1 MEDNN
6 LNIKVELDGATEDQ
20 DALATSDL
28 GDIIRGILADNPAT
42 DYSLSSSDTDS
53 DTSDDSSCDSEHLL
67 FDFETGANNDSNQDC
82 DNDLSDEEELD
93 EMECNENMIDIR
105 EVKTD
110 SNHFPRQNYT
120 VAKATK
126 ISRQNKRVT
135 KPSNCR
141 QKRRAAKTAPIFI
154 ATCENGMFS
163 GDSDSSGEDD
173 FDLAESDIEFEYEYI
188 KEEII

>member
-6 LNIKVELDGATEDQ
+6 LNIKVELDAATEDQ

-53 DTSDDSSCDSEHLL
+53 HTSDDSSCDSEHLL

-82 DNDLSDEEELD
+82 DNDLSDEEE
-93 EMECNENMIDIR
+93 MEYNENMIEIR

-126 ISRQNKRVT
+126 ISRQNNKVT
-135 KPSNCR
+135 KLSNSR

-154 ATCENGMFS
+154 ATCENGIFS
-163 GDSDSSGEDD
+163 VDRDSSGEDD
-173 FDLAESDIEFEYEYI
+173 FDLAENDIEFEYEYI

>member
-53 DTSDDSSCDSEHLL
+53 VTSDDSSCDSEHLL
-67 FDFETGANNDSNQDC
+67 FDFETGADNNSNKDC
-82 DNDLSDEEELD
+82 DNYLSGEEE
-93 EMECNENMIDIR
+93 MEYNENMIEIR

-110 SNHFPRQNYT
+110 SNHFPRQNCT
-120 VAKATK
+120 FAKATK
-126 ISRQNKRVT
+126 ISHQNSRVI

-154 ATCENGMFS
+154 ATCENGIFS
-163 GDSDSSGEDD
+163 VDRDSSGEDD
-173 FDLAESDIEFEYEYI
+173 FDLAEHDIEFEYEYI